1 MEMLR
6 NWRYYAW
13 RKVNQYD
20 ATERSHLFV
29 DLIGCT
35 KITGYKAQEGSYL
48 KTNLP
53 VSYSISGY
61 GLSPEPKPVL
71 GGRPH
76 LLSASCGPGT
86 HSVW

>member
-29 DLIGCT
+29 DLIGSH
-35 KITGYKAQEGSYL
+35 KDHWI
-48 KTNLP
+48 
-53 VSYSISGY
+53 
-61 GLSPEPKPVL
+61 
-71 GGRPH
+71 
-76 LLSASCGPGT
+76 
-86 HSVW
+86 